1 MVKYGLSN
9 ALAGGVQGFFQ
20 GRELA
25 ERDTD
30 RERRRARE
38 DKQESRADAAEGRA
52 QAQEQRAADADERA
66 KGLYPFQMTAASAGA
81 NNAVIQGQQNQM
93 QLDQMRQQADDE
105 GLVQSMRYLKAG
117 MPERA
122 YEHYNMS
129 GKGRLAPADQGGIPV
144 QGKDGNWTAKGADGK
159 DYTFNPDNVL
169 NALKASSPTG
179 TWHLNSDTGDLLN
192 TITGEVKKKYG
203 SVKPLSSA
211 TGVASSI
218 QETEA
223 IFNHLDPKP
232 GETDNQRWLRAAH
245 MAATKQTTDKNEAAG
260 KFYSSIMAALVSD
273 GASKKEVDE
282 AHAIADQ
289 LTEDFKKTYL
299 TGSQYGDDPASAGTT
314 QAPGSQFTEP
324 NMKAAFDA
332 IQAGASP
339 AAVAARLKTMG
350 YTDAKIKEITDAAGK
365 K

>member
-9 ALAGGVQGFFQ
+9 ALASGVQSFFQ

-30 RERRRARE
+30 RERRRLRE

-66 KGLYPFQMTAASAGA
+66 KGLYPFQVTAASAGA
-81 NNAVIQGQQNQM
+81 NNAVVEGQANVM
-93 QLDQMRQQADDE
+93 KLDQMRQQAEDE
-105 GLVQSMRYLKAG
+105 GLIQSMRYLKAD

-122 YEHYNMS
+122 YEHYNMN
-129 GKGRLAPADQGGIPV
+129 GKGKLAPIDQGGLPV
-144 QGKDGNWTAKGADGK
+144 KGKDGTWTAKGADGK
-159 DYTFNPDNVL
+159 DYTFNPDNTL
-169 NALKASSPTG
+169 NALNAGAPVG
-179 TWHLNSDTGDLLN
+179 TWQLYPETGDLLN
-192 TITGEVKKKYG
+192 TVTKEIKKKYG
-203 SVKPLSSA
+203 SVKSLSSA

-232 GETDNQRWLRAAH
+232 GESDNQRWLRAAH

-260 KFYSSIMAALVSD
+260 KFYSSMMAALVPD
-273 GASKKEVDE
+273 GASEKEVKE

-299 TGSQYGDDPASAGTT
+299 TGSQYGDDPSAAADKT
-314 QAPGSQFTEP
+314 PGAQFTEP

-332 IQAGASP
+332 ISAGASP

-350 YTDAKIKEITDAAGK
+350 YTDAQIKQITDAAGK